1 MRIVS
6 WLLVHLALIYGI
18 FHWTVDNFASN
29 RRCKSGYLQVY
40 ERTKELKVKGGH
52 AGLAGSVNK
61 RRIASITQIYR
72 CISLMLTPNPKY
84 LLQPIDLRNQN
95 FHDFKS
101 EL

>member
-1 MRIVS
+1 MRTAS
-6 WLLVHLALIYGI
+6 WLLFHLSLIYGI
-18 FHWTVDNFASN
+18 FHWTADNFASN

-72 CISLMLTPNPKY
+72 SIFSTLTPNPKY
-84 LLQPIDLRNQN
+84 LLQ
-95 FHDFKS
+95 H
-101 EL
+101 